1 MTTLDKAAR
10 SDAYASFISTLT
22 GWFPVFEQI
31 KHGDLDAED
40 SVEFTPVLDA
50 SIVLDLAV
58 RDAMLLW
65 AAKNDA
71 DHGQA
76 MVALLFRQLIGDD
89 GNDVVTETA
98 AGVEAIAAGIMAL
111 QGQLGQVHRFATSA
125 AATANLAGV
134 PVPSLVNLLA
144 KCLMVGIQQGDYEL
158 LPEMFRSACLEN
170 DTDEFWVQFS

>member
-1 MTTLDKAAR
+1 MTILDKAAR

-40 SVEFTPVLDA
+40 SVELTPVLDA
-50 SIVLDLAV
+50 SIVLDMAV

-76 MVALLFRQLIGDD
+76 MVALLFRQLIGND

-111 QGQLGQVHRFATSA
+111 QGQLGQVHRFATSS
-125 AATANLAGV
+125 AATANRAGV
-134 PVPSLVNLLA
+134 PVPTLVPLLA
-144 KCLMVGIQQGDYEL
+144 KGIMAGIAQGDEDL
-158 LPEMFRSACLEN
+158 LTRLFRESCLQN
-170 DTDEFWVQFS
+170 DTDTFWVQFS